1 MQSAEAVAD
10 SAWMYGWMNRETT
23 TIAALWLMAA
33 VAVIGCEGA
42 PLAGDDASAADT
54 TVIGDSGPNPGDSV
68 STKPLSAVGG
78 SDKTGNGWIDWS
90 GTKVT
95 PEILKG
101 PQGGQHIWVSARTR
115 NLHPKKA
122 RISVT
127 MFVEGPAGKVCAED
141 YDCQSGQCV
150 QVLEGK
156 VCADVVVKPGT
167 VEMTGTLKWE
177 NDYLVYT
184 GLPAFVKEP
193 CKIMDK
199 KVRVELSVDDLYGV
213 HADDKAWITPIWTGF
228 CQ

>member
-1 MQSAEAVAD
+1 
-10 SAWMYGWMNRETT
+10 MNRETT
-23 TIAALWLMAA
+23 TIAALWLVAA
-33 VAVIGCEGA
+33 VAVIACEA
-42 PLAGDDASAADT
+42 TPSADDDASGADT
-54 TVIGDSGPNPGDSV
+54 AVIGESGPNPGDSV

-127 MFVEGPAGKVCAED
+127 MFVEGPAGDE
-141 YDCQSGQCV
+141 
-150 QVLEGK
+150 
-156 VCADVVVKPGT
+156 VVKPGT
-167 VEMTGTLKWE
+167 VEMTATLKWE

-199 KVRVELSVDDLYGV
+199 RVRVELSVDDLYGV

-228 CQ
+228 CQENP